1 MIKVGVESGIPVP
14 PKPRPGGGAS
24 RKYPFP
30 SMEVGDSFFMP
41 KGKPRVI
48 ATAACMFARPRG
60 WKFTCRV
67 VDGGVRVWRV
77 K

>member
-1 MIKVGVESGIPVP
+1 
-14 PKPRPGGGAS
+14 
-24 RKYPFP
+24 
-30 SMEVGDSFFMP
+30 MEVGDSFFMP